1 MNYYTTTGMPS
12 TTSTATSTQKDNSA
26 AFTMGILLLIVVAII
41 CVVKGSDLV
50 YNLKE
55 KKRGAEDVRK
65 FIFWNYFANVFV
77 GGFWGLVSGLVVEA
91 VFKNKLCR
99 NGVDLSQ
106 ETNKSLTKKAILGI
120 TIAFGAKIV
129 FAIMLVA
136 IVNN

>member
-1 MNYYTTTGMPS
+1 MNYYTTTGTTS
-12 TTSTATSTQKDNSA
+12 TTSTTTQKDSPA
-26 AFTMGILLLIVVAII
+26 VTIIGILFLIVVAVI
-41 CVVKGSDLV
+41 CSVKGLDLV
-50 YNLKE
+50 YDLKAE
-55 KKRGAEDVRK
+55 ECGAENVKK
-65 FIFWNYFANVFV
+65 FIFWSYFANVLV
-77 GGFWGLVSGLVVEA
+77 GGFWGIVSGLVVEA

-120 TIAFGAKIV
+120 AIAFGAKII

>member
-1 MNYYTTTGMPS
+1 MNYYTTTGTTS
-12 TTSTATSTQKDNSA
+12 VTSTATQKDNPA
-26 AFTMGILLLIVVAII
+26 VTVIGILLLIIVATI
-41 CVVKGSDLV
+41 CAIKGLDLV
-50 YNLKE
+50 YDLKAE
-55 KKRGAEDVRK
+55 KCEAESIRK
-65 FIFWNYFANVFV
+65 FIFWIYFANVFV
-77 GGFWGLVSGLVVEA
+77 GGFWGIVSGLVVEA

>member
-1 MNYYTTTGMPS
+1 MNYYTTTGTIS
-12 TTSTATSTQKDNSA
+12 TTSTTIQKDSPA
-26 AFTMGILLLIVVAII
+26 VTIIGIIFLIVVAII
-41 CVVKGSDLV
+41 CSVKGLDLV
-50 YNLKE
+50 YDLKAE
-55 KKRGAEDVRK
+55 KCGSESIRK
-65 FIFWNYFANVFV
+65 FIFWIYFANVFI
-77 GGFWGLVSGLVVEA
+77 GGFWGIVSGLVVEA